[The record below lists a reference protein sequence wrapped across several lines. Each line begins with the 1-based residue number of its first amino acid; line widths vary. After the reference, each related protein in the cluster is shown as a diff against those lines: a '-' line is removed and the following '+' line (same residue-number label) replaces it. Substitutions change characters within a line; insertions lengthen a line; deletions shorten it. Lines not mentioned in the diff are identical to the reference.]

1 MSIVEATPA
10 KSSKPGADSLG
21 TGRRKTAVARVRI
34 RPGDG
39 KITINGRDFETFFV
53 RDQDRRAVL
62 APLQQSDRVG
72 SVNVVINV
80 KGGGITGQAGAC
92 KLGIARA
99 LIKHD
104 STVEEPLRAQHLLT
118 RDSRMKER
126 KKYGLRGAR
135 RGTQFSKR

>member
-1 MSIVEATPA
+1 MAEATQA
-10 KSSKPGADSLG
+10 RYALG
-21 TGRRKTAVARVRI
+21 TGRRKTSVARVRI

-39 KITINGRDFETFFV
+39 KILINDRALDEFFDEERD
-53 RDQDRRAVL
+53 RSNVL
-62 APLQQSDRVG
+62 AALNATQKRSDVD
-72 SVNVVINV
+72 VLVTVH
-80 KGGGITGQAGAC
+80 GGGTSGQSGAI

-99 LIKHD
+99 LKALD
-104 STVEEPLRAQHLLT
+104 TELEPALRQSNLLT

>member
-1 MSIVEATPA
+1 MSEATETPVQTSRDA
-10 KSSKPGADSLG
+10 LG

-34 RPGDG
+34 RAGQG
-39 KITINGRDFETFFV
+39 KFEINGRPLEVYFPNI
-53 RDQDRRAVL
+53 RDRESAL
-62 APLQQSDRVG
+62 APLTITGRRNELDIIVRVD
-72 SVNVVINV
+72 
-80 KGGGITGQAGAC
+80 GGGMTGQADAC

-99 LIKHD
+99 LRKFD
-104 STVEEPLRAQHLLT
+104 TGLYEAMRDASLLT